1 MYTIHITTLY
11 ISIVQSVQEFK
22 GRYFPPRRWM
32 TCLTDQSLTCLLYT
46 LVYIV
51 LQYTL
56 VFHFSYRQTSM
67 ATINKFDLILPEI
80 PYNGNKVILEYI
92 FVNNTQYQLQTK
104 TRIVDNEP
112 ASVEGKKIYYLLL
125 LRYTHSIKEKE
136 LKLVGSDWG

>member
-1 MYTIHITTLY
+1 MYTIHIYLLY
-11 ISIVQSVQEFK
+11 SQFK
-22 GRYFPPRRWM
+22 SSKAGIFPRRWM
-32 TCLTDQSLTCLLYT
+32 TCLTDHRLKPVYYIHVCLHCITIYT
-46 LVYIV
+46 
-51 LQYTL
+51 

-67 ATINKFDLILPEI
+67 ATINKFDLMLPEI

-136 LKLVGSDWG
+136 